1 MKNARQHQIL
11 APLNATQGQ
20 FVVHYLLS
28 LYLLW
33 LLASYDKHYGKEEDS
48 GDDDDLDEKEKGR
61 TVGREERVVASDEP
75 DE

>member
-11 APLNATQGQ
+11 APLNATQRQ
-20 FVVHYLLS
+20 FMVHYLLS

-33 LLASYDKHYGKEEDS
+33 LLGGYDKHYGKEEDS
-48 GDDDDLDEKEKGR
+48 GDDDDLDEKEEGR
-61 TVGREERVVASDEP
+61 TVGREERVVASDER